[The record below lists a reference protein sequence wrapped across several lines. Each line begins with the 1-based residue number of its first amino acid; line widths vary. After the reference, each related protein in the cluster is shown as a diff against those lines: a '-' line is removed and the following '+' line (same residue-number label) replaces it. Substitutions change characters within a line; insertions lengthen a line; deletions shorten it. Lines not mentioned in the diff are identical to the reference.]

1 MGRTNVLWIWAILG
15 LCQISGSMALAATD
29 AAGSTSVDDLTVS
42 VGLMASGIAF
52 TFAFAWRLATWRGRL
67 ERKIDALR
75 ENQEALAKG
84 QRANRRVV
92 RVLLARS
99 GLDDVFLSTLPKLRQ
114 LQEPTVSKM
123 RSELRDRE
131 SAEQDEGQEFEGEI
145 TSSVG
150 MPVADAHASL
160 RGDTD

>member
-1 MGRTNVLWIWAILG
+1 
-15 LCQISGSMALAATD
+15 
-29 AAGSTSVDDLTVS
+29 
-42 VGLMASGIAF
+42 
-52 TFAFAWRLATWRGRL
+52 LATWRGRL

>member
-1 MGRTNVLWIWAILG
+1 MGRRNLLWILAILG
-15 LCQISGSMALAATD
+15 LCQISGSMALAAAD
-29 AAGSTSVDDLTVS
+29 AAGTTSVDDLTVS

-99 GLDDVFLSTLPKLRQ
+99 GLDDVFLPTLPKLRQ
-114 LQEPTVSKM
+114 LQEPAFGKM
-123 RSELRDRE
+123 RGEVMDRE
-131 SAEQDEGQEFEGEI
+131 SEEQDDGQEFEGEI
-145 TSSVG
+145 ISSSSGSV
-150 MPVADAHASL
+150 VDAQPGRH
-160 RGDTD
+160 GDTD